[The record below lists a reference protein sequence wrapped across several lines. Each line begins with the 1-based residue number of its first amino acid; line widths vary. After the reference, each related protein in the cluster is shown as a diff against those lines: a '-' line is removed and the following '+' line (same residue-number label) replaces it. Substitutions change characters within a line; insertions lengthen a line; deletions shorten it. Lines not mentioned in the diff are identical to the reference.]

1 MHPETLNPSS
11 LPGLE
16 PPPQAS
22 QADLLA
28 VQRIKNEM
36 AKRLLQ
42 SWLAEDPE
50 YDIKAWAIV
59 KPLIEENRL
68 SARRRFND

>member
-1 MHPETLNPSS
+1 MHAEALVAAAPDVITPA
-11 LPGLE
+11 
-16 PPPQAS
+16 PQD
-22 QADLLA
+22 DLLA
-28 VQRIKNEM
+28 LQRIKNEI

-68 SARRRFND
+68 SARRRFDD

>member
-1 MHPETLNPSS
+1 MNAKTSTVSNVSAATSQDDL
-11 LPGLE
+11 LE
-16 PPPQAS
+16 PRR
-22 QADLLA
+22 L
-28 VQRIKNEM
+28 KNEM

-68 SARRRFND
+68 SARRRFDD